1 LLMTKFGRGFF
12 KKLDSEEE
20 YKATVAHLES
30 EEACR
35 RVASLYGQYV
45 HKWSRRDAFFLSKRL
60 TEAKKQKRLA
70 QIRKLIR
77 IVADLGIPMEVYIKA
92 QFEEQMP
99 FLRTRKL
106 TYVPFANLISQRA
119 IDRFKQYKKRIDS
132 SYGTET
138 RREEFYSTDTLKIR
152 KAVQESMKEFYE
164 CLKEI
169 KDAGILSMNVAL
181 KELETM
187 ARARMVSNIYIFVSP
202 IASFPSST
210 YLSELRSTV
219 AQKLN
224 DFEKKEAIRV
234 RKEVLEELDDQEMSE
249 YV

>member
-1 LLMTKFGRGFF
+1 MIEIGRGFF
-12 KKLDSEEE
+12 KKLDREEE
-20 YKATVAHLES
+20 RKATIDRLES

-45 HKWSRRDAFFLSKRL
+45 HKWSGRDAFFLSNRL
-60 TEAKKQKRLA
+60 AEAKKQKRLG
-70 QIRKLIR
+70 QIRQLIR
-77 IVADLGIPMEVYIKA
+77 IVADLGIPTEVYIKA

-99 FLRTRKL
+99 FLRTKRLK
-106 TYVPFANLISQRA
+106 YVPFANLISQRA
-119 IDRFKQYKKRIDS
+119 IERFKQYKKRIDS
-132 SYGTET
+132 SYSEET
-138 RREEFYSTDTLKIR
+138 KREEFYSTETLKVR
-152 KAVQESMKEFYE
+152 KAVQESVKEFYE

-169 KDAGILSMNVAL
+169 KDKGTLTMNVAL